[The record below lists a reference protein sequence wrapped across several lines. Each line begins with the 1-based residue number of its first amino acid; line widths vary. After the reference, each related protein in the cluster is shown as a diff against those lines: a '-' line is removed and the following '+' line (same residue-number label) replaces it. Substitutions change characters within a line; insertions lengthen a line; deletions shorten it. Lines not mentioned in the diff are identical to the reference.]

1 MLLHGQDFSHLFCQ
15 LSQPNRREIVD
26 SKPNIIRVANWKKTT
41 IVFPHFLFAEL
52 LGHPIN
58 SHIFCDFPKN
68 YFQEHS
74 MSWCGSILPQGDNL
88 KNLPVDSMVTE
99 QMTKELTQISNFIDF
114 QLENVVVMI
123 DEGSDEVLLIK
134 IVNFTESLS

>member
-1 MLLHGQDFSHLFCQ
+1 
-15 LSQPNRREIVD
+15 
-26 SKPNIIRVANWKKTT
+26 
-41 IVFPHFLFAEL
+41 
-52 LGHPIN
+52 
-58 SHIFCDFPKN
+58 
-68 YFQEHS
+68 

-114 QLENVVVMI
+114 QLENVVVMV